1 MRGVLTDQER
11 AVIASMF
18 EQDHDAEQER
28 QAVLGQL
35 KTVLEQANDAGLR
48 EESMQVITDVL
59 GRAMARRRSVED
71 QGVS

>member
-1 MRGVLTDQER
+1 MRGILTDEER

-35 KTVLEQANDAGLR
+35 RTVLEQANDAGLR

>member
-1 MRGVLTDQER
+1 MRGVLTDDER

-35 KTVLEQANDAGLR
+35 RTVLEQANDAGLR

>member
-35 KTVLEQANDAGLR
+35 RTVLEQANDAGLR

>member
-35 KTVLEQANDAGLR
+35 RTVLEQANDAGLR

-59 GRAMARRRSVED
+59 GRAMASRRSVED

>member
-1 MRGVLTDQER
+1 MHGVLTDQER

-35 KTVLEQANDAGLR
+35 RTVLEQANDAGLR

>member
-35 KTVLEQANDAGLR
+35 RTVLEQANDAGLR
-48 EESMQVITDVL
+48 EESKQVITDVL